1 MQNIVYIIDNGG
13 IGPVLGY
20 EAERFK
26 KLEQSLKKGGYRE
39 CTIEELK
46 RFKNIEVTTTTINSI
61 KGKKIEMKEDV
72 EHKEVFLDTDRG
84 AEE

>member
-20 EAERFK
+20 EAEKFK

-46 RFKNIEVTTTTINSI
+46 RFKNIEVSSTTVNPI
-61 KGKKIEMKEDV
+61 KGKKIEMKDEVGDRD
-72 EHKEVFLDTDRG
+72 VFLGTDRG
-84 AEE
+84 GEE